1 MLIAI
6 DDPDDPRIALY
17 RGASDPELLRDH
29 HAFMAEGRLV
39 VRRLL
44 ADSYMRAR
52 SVLVTAAALESI
64 RDVLAKTTNDLPVF
78 IVSRGV
84 IEAVTGFDIHR
95 GCLALGER
103 ATPADPAALLDRD
116 GPVLVL
122 EQVSNPDNVGG
133 VFRNAAALGGSAV
146 LLSPGCGDPLYR
158 KTIRTSMGASLVLPF
173 AYVEDWPGGLEA
185 LRASGLHLVALTP
198 SATAVDIDDAAV
210 TLRRRRLALLLGNEG
225 YGLSQ
230 TALARADAH
239 VRIPMRPASDS
250 LNVAAASA
258 IALHVFRDRIP

>member
-78 IVSRGV
+78 LVSRGV

-103 ATPADPAALLDRD
+103 ATPA
-116 GPVLVL
+116 
-122 EQVSNPDNVGG
+122 
-133 VFRNAAALGGSAV
+133 
-146 LLSPGCGDPLYR
+146 
-158 KTIRTSMGASLVLPF
+158 
-173 AYVEDWPGGLEA
+173 
-185 LRASGLHLVALTP
+185 
-198 SATAVDIDDAAV
+198 
-210 TLRRRRLALLLGNEG
+210 
-225 YGLSQ
+225 
-230 TALARADAH
+230 
-239 VRIPMRPASDS
+239 
-250 LNVAAASA
+250 
-258 IALHVFRDRIP
+258 